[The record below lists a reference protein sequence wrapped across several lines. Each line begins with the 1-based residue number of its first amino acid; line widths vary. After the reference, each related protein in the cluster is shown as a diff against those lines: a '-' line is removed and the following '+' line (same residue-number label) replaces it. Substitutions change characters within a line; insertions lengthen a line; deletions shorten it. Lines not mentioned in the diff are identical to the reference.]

1 MMFMKRK
8 ALTPTFIL
16 ILMFLV
22 VAKTQFVI
30 KAEGSFSF
38 EGYVPSIISITSP
51 KNNETYIDRVPL
63 SFTTTARDFDPTRFS
78 MLWGAGYGYSI
89 DGQASVS
96 IDGNTTITGLS
107 AGTHWIVVH
116 SYFYVVWGQV
126 SGPYSDDSAPV
137 NFTVISTTP
146 SISIIEP
153 RNTTYNASNVVL
165 NFKVD
170 KPTSWLAYSLD
181 SEANVSIS
189 ENTTISGL
197 SNGSHHITV
206 YANSTA
212 NSMATSETIYFGVDV
227 PEPFPTT
234 LVLASVITGA
244 VYGIGLLVY
253 FKKRHAKSGG

>member
-1 MMFMKRK
+1 MLMKRK
-8 ALTPTFIL
+8 TLALAL
-16 ILMFLV
+16 ILTIMFLA
-22 VAKTQFVI
+22 VARTQFI
-30 KAEGSFSF
+30 MKAEGSFSF
-38 EGYVPSIISITSP
+38 EGYVPSTISITSP

-89 DGQASVS
+89 DGQDPVS

-107 AGTHWIVVH
+107 AGIHWIVVY

-126 SGPYSDDSAPV
+126 SGPYSDDSASL

-153 RNTTYNASNVVL
+153 KNTTYNTSGVVL

-170 KPTSWLAYSLD
+170 KPTSWLAYGLD
-181 SEANVSIS
+181 NEANVSIS
-189 ENTTISGL
+189 ENATLSGL
-197 SNGSHHITV
+197 SNGLHHITV

-212 NSMATSETIYFGVDV
+212 NSMAASETINFRVEV
-227 PEPFPTT
+227 PFPTIPVAAVSGAT
-234 LVLASVITGA
+234 ALAVSA
-244 VYGIGLLVY
+244 GLIIY
-253 FKKRHAKSGG
+253 FKKRRAKSGG